1 LSGKDGKEEIISAM
15 DHFEQVHQKY
25 LPKVDRRFVI
35 DLFMHLRSHPDR
47 KPMYTV
53 EFFLKEGGDHE
64 EIRNE
69 VIRLTGMA
77 PDFYDK
83 GTHVVVNFELDYDSL
98 KSINDRPQVVEVKGR
113 YSGSMASIGPSFEAS
128 EPARDAEEY

>member
-1 LSGKDGKEEIISAM
+1 ME
-15 DHFEQVHQKY
+15 HFEQVHQKY

-35 DLFMHLRSHPDR
+35 DLFTHLRNHPDR

-53 EFFLKEGGDHE
+53 EFFLNEGGDHE

-83 GTHVVVNFELDYDSL
+83 GTHVVVNFELDYDLL
-98 KSINDRPQVVEVKGR
+98 KSINDRPQVVEIKGR
-113 YSGSMASIGPSFEAS
+113 YTGSMASIGPSYEAT
-128 EPARDAEEY
+128 EPASDAEEY

>member
-1 LSGKDGKEEIISAM
+1 MEQ
-15 DHFEQVHQKY
+15 FERVRQKY

-35 DLFMHLRSHPDR
+35 DLILHLRSNPSR

-53 EFFLKEGGDHE
+53 EAFLKEGGNSE

-69 VIRLTGMA
+69 VIRLTGMV

-83 GTHVVVNFELDYDSL
+83 GTHVVANFELDYDLL
-98 KSINDRPQVVEVKGR
+98 KYINDQPQVVEIKGR
-113 YSGSMASIGPSFEAS
+113 YTGSMASLGASYEAS

>member
-1 LSGKDGKEEIISAM
+1 
-15 DHFEQVHQKY
+15 
-25 LPKVDRRFVI
+25 
-35 DLFMHLRSHPDR
+35 
-47 KPMYTV
+47 
-53 EFFLKEGGDHE
+53 
-64 EIRNE
+64 
-69 VIRLTGMA
+69 MA